1 MTVSSANPGIT
12 PPTTPI
18 HPASGSSSGDP
29 ASQLAGNFNTFL
41 TLLTTQLQN
50 QDPLSPLDTN
60 QFTQQLVEFSSVEQ
74 QIQTNQTLSS
84 LLALG
89 DANQQASAAAFIG
102 RGVTADGASTNL
114 TSGGKATW
122 QITAP
127 ADAPKTTVVISDANG
142 NQVFSQ
148 EVSLSTGPQTFAWD
162 GIESSGQSAPAGMYT
177 LTLAARAADGSAVA
191 ATTNV
196 QGTVDGVV
204 FDPDQGPIL
213 TMGTLKVPL
222 SSLEQ
227 VVA

>member
-1 MTVSSANPGIT
+1 MTVSSANPGIA

-18 HPASGSSSGDP
+18 LPASSSSSDP
-29 ASQLAGNFNTFL
+29 SNQLAGNFNTFL

-84 LLALG
+84 LLSVN

-102 RGVTADGASTNL
+102 RGITADGASTNL
-114 TSGGKATW
+114 VSGGSATW

-127 ADAPKTTVVISDANG
+127 ADAPNSTVVISDANG
-142 NQVFSQ
+142 NQVYSQ
-148 EVSLSTGPQTFAWD
+148 KVSLESGQQSFQWD
-162 GIESSGQSAPAGMYT
+162 GIESSGQAAPAGMYT
-177 LTLAARAADGSAVA
+177 MTVAAKGADGSPVA

-196 QGTVDGVV
+196 QGIVDGVV
-204 FDPDQGPIL
+204 FDPTNGPIL

-227 VVA
+227 VVAA

>member
-1 MTVSSANPGIT
+1 MTVSSANPGVT
-12 PPTTPI
+12 APTTTI
-18 HPASGSSSGDP
+18 LPASSSSSDP
-29 ASQLAGNFNTFL
+29 SNQLAGNFNTFL

-84 LLALG
+84 LLTVN

-102 RGVTADGASTNL
+102 RGITADGSSTNL
-114 TSGGKATW
+114 VSGGKATW

-127 ADAPKTTVVISDANG
+127 AAAPNTNVVITDSSG
-142 NQVFSQ
+142 NQVYSQ
-148 EVSLSTGPQTFAWD
+148 QISLSSGVQNFQWD
-162 GIESSGQSAPAGMYT
+162 GVETSGQSAPAGMYT
-177 LTLAARAADGSAVA
+177 MTLDARAADGSSVA

-204 FDPDQGPIL
+204 FDPTNGPIL

-227 VVA
+227 VVAA